1 MPAAG
6 VVVVPA
12 AVVVASKVEVP
23 VQQSTAQKMEPLSD
37 SDDGDKAGSQGDIQP
52 VGHDYV
58 EEVRNECAREKI
70 VSILID
76 NKVMLGSETF

>member
-1 MPAAG
+1 MA
-6 VVVVPA
+6 PA
-12 AVVVASKVEVP
+12 AVAVASKVEVP
-23 VQQSTAQKMEPLSD
+23 VQQSAQKMEPLSD

-58 EEVRNECAREKI
+58 EEVRNKCAGGKI

-76 NKVMLGSETF
+76 NKVMLSSETF